1 MTLFPEP
8 SKSVVA
14 CLTLAIGLLSPSS
27 VLGSSSDSALDL
39 YTSALKR
46 EQVLR
51 SPMRPQ
57 PPNLEELRVLV
68 ERYKQVVRRYPRSP
82 YSDNALWQASGLA
95 LMAFEHF
102 ADPIDRREGER
113 LLRMLRSEYPSS
125 TLLAHIDE
133 QLGKFVTIANA
144 RLHPNLLT
152 GIERTLLD
160 RGVRVTISLNSEV
173 AYRHERLTNPD
184 RVFFDLSRTQ
194 TSEDLLDTTLS
205 FSDDV
210 VRKIRLGRHPNNTTR
225 IVLDLHNVEDY
236 SVFTLYNPYR
246 IVVDTIRGPEAP
258 PPAFIPG
265 QLFEPVAPA
274 VNADGTFSLSR
285 QLGLGVNRVVIDP
298 GHGGHDPGTRGSDM
312 TEADLVLNISL
323 RLKALLTTQ
332 KSTQVVLT
340 RETNK
345 FVSLQDR
352 TAIANQHSADL
363 FLSIHANASTNLK
376 ARGIETYVL
385 NFALNPEVEAL
396 AARENASSVRTMAR
410 LQDLVQTIALNDKLD
425 ESREFAEMVQGAL
438 EQKLRAL
445 NPGLRN
451 LGVKQAPFVVLIGAH
466 MPSVLT
472 EISFLSNPEEARLLK
487 QDAYRQQVAEALF
500 EAIQNYQRTLK
511 NVQVAARP

>member
-258 PPAFIPG
+258 PP
-265 QLFEPVAPA
+265 
-274 VNADGTFSLSR
+274 
-285 QLGLGVNRVVIDP
+285 
-298 GHGGHDPGTRGSDM
+298 
-312 TEADLVLNISL
+312 
-323 RLKALLTTQ
+323 
-332 KSTQVVLT
+332 
-340 RETNK
+340 
-345 FVSLQDR
+345 
-352 TAIANQHSADL
+352 
-363 FLSIHANASTNLK
+363 SIHT
-376 ARGIETYVL
+376 
-385 NFALNPEVEAL
+385 
-396 AARENASSVRTMAR
+396 
-410 LQDLVQTIALNDKLD
+410 
-425 ESREFAEMVQGAL
+425 
-438 EQKLRAL
+438 RAT
-445 NPGLRN
+445 
-451 LGVKQAPFVVLIGAH
+451 F
-466 MPSVLT
+466 
-472 EISFLSNPEEARLLK
+472 
-487 QDAYRQQVAEALF
+487 
-500 EAIQNYQRTLK
+500 
-511 NVQVAARP
+511 